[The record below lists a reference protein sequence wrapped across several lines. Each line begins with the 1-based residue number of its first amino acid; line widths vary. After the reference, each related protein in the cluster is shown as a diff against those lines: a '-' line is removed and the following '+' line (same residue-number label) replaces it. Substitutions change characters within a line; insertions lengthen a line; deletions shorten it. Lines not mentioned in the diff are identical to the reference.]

1 MIQISN
7 LTKIYKSKKKN
18 NHKALDCINLTLPN
32 NGLVFVIGKSGSGK
46 STLLNLLGGLDNITS
61 GNIIVDGNDIT
72 KFKETD
78 LANYR
83 NNHIGFIFQDYHL
96 LDELTVYEN
105 IVLSLNLNRLDDNDK
120 VKEALEKVGLE
131 GYENRF
137 PSELSGGE
145 RQRVAIARAIV
156 KKPYIILAD
165 EPTGNLDN
173 ETGTQ
178 IIDLLKSLSRECL
191 IVIVSHNTIDTYKYA
206 DRIIKLSNGKVISDE
221 SRNPN
226 YINEIKYENNTIYY
240 PIDKSI
246 TDSDID
252 FINKRIIDSNVNKI
266 EGIKDKYISTTNVL
280 NEERDID
287 INKNNLSIKDI
298 FKLCLT
304 FLKTKVFR
312 ITASSFMIA
321 VIMVILALSETI
333 ITFDSGEIISNE
345 MDKIDQSALFVEK
358 ILSDEQRK
366 QEFIFSDCV
375 VEVGDID
382 LETFKNSGYNDKIYE
397 VLSYTI
403 PVRFHDNYG
412 GRKSDKIYNNL
423 YLNETLGTMI
433 VDEKFLIDKFGNLKF
448 ICLSKEIKTAGVFI
462 TDYVADSILINNLS
476 YIGKTYDDILG
487 DYYYNNYNTIRGYI
501 NGIIYT
507 GYKEKYDELL
517 NELKKP
523 SSVDK
528 SQFSEYD
535 GYMDFTNDIYS
546 SLGFNYSLNP
556 NFKEDYI
563 NDTVLEIAYHNKV
576 YLDGNSLD
584 TTTHTYAHID
594 SRVNKFPAMT
604 GNKVYMNYEKY
615 NKVFNTNYTESTLN
629 TFVPHSANLTTYR
642 YYDYKNE
649 EVLSSFDVE
658 IVAITN
664 DMSAT
669 FYCGKE
675 VQKKLL
681 ENSLFVTGYYFDSNE
696 NLDKVIDIANELSY
710 EQKSI
715 IVAGIHTMTKAV
727 DVFIPIF
734 ELVAIVLC
742 AGIIFILISFST
754 KMVKDKMHDIGIL
767 KALGCKNSTIG
778 IIFGLQLLLIAIC
791 TIILS
796 TIGYFFFIDLANDVL
811 IESLKVLAPSHIVLD
826 LDFLTFKINVV
837 GVNSLLVVILTIV
850 SFIIPML
857 KIYSIKPVQIIKT
870 KE

>member
-7 LTKIYKSKKKN
+7 LTKVYKSKKKN
-18 NHKALDCINLTLPN
+18 NHKALDNLNLTLPN

-72 KFKETD
+72 KFKEND
-78 LANYR
+78 LSNYR

-120 VKEALEKVGLE
+120 VKEALEKVGLS

-178 IIDLLKSLSRECL
+178 IIELLKGLSKDCL
-191 IVIVSHNTIDTYKYA
+191 ILIVSHNTIDTYKYA
-206 DRIIKLSNGKVISDE
+206 DRIIKLSNGKIISDE
-221 SRNPN
+221 SKNPN

-280 NEERDID
+280 NEERNID

-321 VIMVILALSETI
+321 VIMVILALAETI
-333 ITFDSGEIISNE
+333 ITFDSGDVISNE
-345 MDKIDQSALFVEK
+345 MDKIDQSALFIEKFLDPELRETVEYNYYAEVTQSDIEK
-358 ILSDEQRK
+358 FKEKGFKDDEIL
-366 QEFIFSDCV
+366 
-375 VEVGDID
+375 
-382 LETFKNSGYNDKIYE
+382 E
-397 VLSYTI
+397 VLNYTVPI
-403 PVRFHDNYG
+403 SNSEKFA
-412 GRKSDKIYNNL
+412 GRNNKPLFSNSL
-423 YLNETLGTMI
+423 YILETLGTLI
-433 VDEKFLIDKFGNLKF
+433 VDEDYLVDKYGKLEYVLKLDEF
-448 ICLSKEIKTAGVFI
+448 HPSGVLI
-462 TDYVADSILINNLS
+462 TDYVADCILASSSTNGN
-476 YIGKTYDDILG
+476 KTYEDILG
-487 DYYYNNYNTIRGYI
+487 LYHYSSLKMNRGYI
-501 NGIIYT
+501 NGIIKT
-507 GYKEKYDELL
+507 NYKEKYQGLFDDFRKGKISL
-517 NELKKP
+517 N
-523 SSVDK
+523 SSLSDNRII
-528 SQFSEYD
+528 E
-535 GYMDFTNDIYS
+535 FTTDIYT
-546 SLGFNYSLNP
+546 SLGFSYTLNE
-556 NFKEDYI
+556 NFKNDLVDYDTYQSVWHYFLTI
-563 NDTVLEIAYHNKV
+563 NGIPYYNDTAPQIWQGSTYGFELKDNEVLMN
-576 YLDGNSLD
+576 
-584 TTTHTYAHID
+584 ID
-594 SRVNKFPAMT
+594 
-604 GNKVYMNYEKY
+604 KY
-615 NKVFNTNYTESTLN
+615 NEFFGTNYKVNDLN
-629 TFVPHSANLTTYR
+629 KFVPHEITLNQYR
-642 YYDYKNE
+642 YCDLQKNKELLSEKLIVKGLTPSNSNSFYVSDTLYKEFKEN
-649 EVLSSFDVE
+649 LIYTKGLYLKNNDNIGNIFDLASE
-658 IVAITN
+658 LN
-664 DMSAT
+664 
-669 FYCGKE
+669 FE
-675 VQKKLL
+675 Q
-681 ENSLFVTGYYFDSNE
+681 SLF
-696 NLDKVIDIANELSY
+696 
-710 EQKSI
+710 
-715 IVAGIHTMTKAV
+715 IVEGIHTMTKAV

-778 IIFGLQLLLIAIC
+778 IIFGLQLLLIALC

-811 IESLKVLAPSHIVLD
+811 IESLKILAPSHIVLD

-837 GVNSLLVVILTIV
+837 GVNSLLVILLTIV

-857 KIYSIKPVQIIKT
+857 KIHNIKPVQIIKT